1 MKRMMLA
8 FWVLAAV
15 FASGAAFGDEAFER
29 ALSLAAEKRY
39 PEAREALD
47 PLLARTPDNPRV
59 RVLHGTLLARE
70 GRTGEAIGVFEA
82 LRRDHPDMTE
92 PYNNLAVLHAM
103 EGRLEDARTIL
114 LATLERRPDVVAWA
128 NLGDVYERLARRAY
142 QQARALEA
150 GAGGSTV
157 RDASTATARSE
168 TPGGTTQS
176 GSRAGEAKP
185 RQPGTEPGEATS
197 AAQGVATQRRNAAT
211 GSQGAAAGF
220 PAPDPPPAVAI
231 AVPAPDTRIEISWD
245 TAAET
250 RAAAPESASEPDAF
264 CAHAGEFL
272 ERRTVAG
279 AAKWLQSFGVE
290 VLEVRRA
297 EHRNP
302 ISYKVYLPP
311 LASRRQA
318 VAKLGEIQ
326 GRGVR
331 DVGLISDGDLTH
343 GISFGVYQDADNMNR
358 RVAEMERLGYSVRSQ
373 AAEVKVVREYTLG
386 IRATGTPA
394 ALDATWKSRYPKQP
408 FRVVDCD

>member
-1 MKRMMLA
+1 MVLYMKRMILA
-8 FWVLAAV
+8 LWVLAAV

-29 ALSLAAEKRY
+29 ALSLAAEERY
-39 PEAREALD
+39 PEAREVLD
-47 PLLARTPDNPRV
+47 PLLARTPDNPRA

-128 NLGDVYERLARRAY
+128 NLGDVYERLARHAY

-150 GAGGSTV
+150 DAGGSTV
-157 RDASTATARSE
+157 RDAGTAT
-168 TPGGTTQS
+168 
-176 GSRAGEAKP
+176 
-185 RQPGTEPGEATS
+185 
-197 AAQGVATQRRNAAT
+197 
-211 GSQGAAAGF
+211 GF
-220 PAPDPPPAVAI
+220 PAPDPPPAVAT
-231 AVPAPDTRIEISWD
+231 AVPAPNTRIEITWE

-311 LASRRQA
+311 LGSRRQA

-331 DVGLISDGDLTH
+331 DVGLISDGDLAH
-343 GISFGVYQDADNMNR
+343 GISLGVYRDTDNMNR
-358 RVAEMERLGYSVRSQ
+358 RIAEMERLGYSVRSQ

-394 ALDATWKSRYPKQP
+394 ALDATWKSRYPGQP